1 VATIIPQP
9 VPQKRQTALSQRH
22 PPSDFGRLAASIC
35 FGKDIPMAVAAAA
48 TAVVFTKSLLFIPMI
63 LILVGKEET
72 ILLITMANYGLK
84 LLKP

>member
-1 VATIIPQP
+1 MPQP

-22 PPSDFGRLAASIC
+22 PPSGFGGLAAIIF
-35 FGKDIPMAVAAAA
+35 FGKDNPIAVAAAA

-63 LILVGKEET
+63 LFLVGKEET